1 MTVSHHGDAAHDH
14 ELDPR
19 TGERVNESSKVGRHL
34 RAGPLRGIP
43 RGAASVRAV
52 RSVSAAGSP
61 RSGSDRCSAACAGAV
76 PSAREAR
83 SRWCSSRF
91 QDTRAGAPLPP
102 LRAVGGGR
110 CQCVSPPCD
119 ENSSRLSRQ
128 PRAPE
133 GRRAAGGADR
143 AREGPARRRAAAVR
157 PPVLRRAYE
166 RRAARQRSSRECA
179 ASPRP
184 AAIGH
189 SWPRVRNF
197 GLIGVRT

>member
-119 ENSSRLSRQ
+119 EQEGGLASGAIDDGSPRRHRIRRSRAEG
-128 PRAPE
+128 AP
-133 GRRAAGGADR
+133 AGG
-143 AREGPARRRAAAVR
+143 GIG
-157 PPVLRRAYE
+157 
-166 RRAARQRSSRECA
+166 S
-179 ASPRP
+179 ASP
-184 AAIGH
+184 GH
-189 SWPRVRNF
+189 AGIVAGEVGAQDETLDEDQQASS
-197 GLIGVRT
+197 VRT

>member
-61 RSGSDRCSAACAGAV
+61 RSGSGRCSAACAGAV

-119 ENSSRLSRQ
+119 ENSRLSRQ

-166 RRAARQRSSRECA
+166 HRAARQRSSRECA

-197 GLIGVRT
+197 GLIGPNRT

>member
-43 RGAASVRAV
+43 RGAAFVRAV

-133 GRRAAGGADR
+133 GRRCMV
-143 AREGPARRRAAAVR
+143 PAEPIEHVRVRRAVEPPLSGPRCCAAPTSTAPHGNGAAVNALRLRALR
-157 PPVLRRAYE
+157 PSGTLGL
-166 RRAARQRSSRECA
+166 
-179 ASPRP
+179 ASEIS
-184 AAIGH
+184 A
-189 SWPRVRNF
+189 
-197 GLIGVRT
+197 